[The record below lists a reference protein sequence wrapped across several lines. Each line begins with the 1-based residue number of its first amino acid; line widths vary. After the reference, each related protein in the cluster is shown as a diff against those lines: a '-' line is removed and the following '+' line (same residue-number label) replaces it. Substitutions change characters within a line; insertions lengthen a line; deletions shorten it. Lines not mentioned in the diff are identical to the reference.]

1 MSSFRIDNY
10 NQLEINVIKFIFM
23 SMLNVLN
30 RNVYLITKMYNNLIL
45 ILLTFFFIQ
54 NRILVYCV
62 NYKNNKIICV
72 FL

>member
-45 ILLTFFFIQ
+45 ILLTFFFHT
-54 NRILVYCV
+54 
-62 NYKNNKIICV
+62 K
-72 FL
+72 